1 VEEIV
6 EKRSKIL
13 SSIAVAA
20 VFLSASPASAQQGT
34 PAYNTTLYSDAT
46 HQTQVGSI
54 VWDGC
59 DRYDFPHYHLVGTYS
74 QYGVDEQVGY
84 CFEGEMQPL

>member
-1 VEEIV
+1 MR
-6 EKRSKIL
+6 KPFHIL
-13 SSIAVAA
+13 SSIAVTA

-46 HQTQVGSI
+46 HQTQVGYI

-74 QYGVDEQVGY
+74 QYGVDEQAGY
-84 CFEGEMQPL
+84 CYEGEMQPL